1 LLFAAR
7 TAMAFQFQ
15 SIAALGPVL
24 ISDFA
29 MDYTLLGTLVGLYL
43 LPGVVFSLPGG
54 LLGQRF
60 GDKRI
65 AVFGLALMAIGGGW
79 VGASGS
85 FASAA
90 AGRLL
95 SGVGGVLLNIH
106 LTKMTTDWFAGR
118 EIVLAMALLLSSWP
132 IGIGIALVLLPP
144 IATATTGS
152 TALATTAL
160 ASALP
165 LIVMLAAYRA
175 PADLAASPASW
186 RFRLSR
192 TEWTLSLLSGTVWGL
207 YNVAFILVLTF
218 GPAFLTAQ
226 AYSVERAGATVSLVS
241 WTILV
246 SLPLGGVVAE
256 RLKRDDATMVGCF
269 VALAGAIFV
278 VPTTIAPA
286 IMFAAIGLL
295 SGPPASLI
303 MKLPSEAL
311 KPENRAAGMG
321 VFFTCYYAG
330 MAGLVPVAGLLRDAS
345 DSPSAPLYLAAAML
359 LGATLSLAG
368 FRAVQ
373 RHSA

>member
-1 LLFAAR
+1 MAEVPQEDARAQRWLILAMLFAAR

-24 ISDFA
+24 ISDLA
-29 MDYTLLGTLVGLYL
+29 IDYTLLGTLVGLYL

-65 AVFGLALMAIGGGW
+65 AVFGLALMAIGGVW

-144 IATATTGS
+144 IATATSGS

-175 PADLAASPASW
+175 PADLAVSPASW

-192 TEWTLSLLSGTVWGL
+192 AEWKRCRCC
-207 YNVAFILVLTF
+207 
-218 GPAFLTAQ
+218 PAR
-226 AYSVERAGATVSLVS
+226 YGACTMS
-241 WTILV
+241 
-246 SLPLGGVVAE
+246 PL
-256 RLKRDDATMVGCF
+256 F
-269 VALAGAIFV
+269 SF
-278 VPTTIAPA
+278 
-286 IMFAAIGLL
+286 
-295 SGPPASLI
+295 
-303 MKLPSEAL
+303 
-311 KPENRAAGMG
+311 
-321 VFFTCYYAG
+321 
-330 MAGLVPVAGLLRDAS
+330 
-345 DSPSAPLYLAAAML
+345 SPSARR
-359 LGATLSLAG
+359 S
-368 FRAVQ
+368 
-373 RHSA
+373 